1 MRVRKAVFPVAG
13 LGTRFLPA
21 TKASPKEMLPVVDK
35 PLIQYAVAEAISA
48 GVTELIFITG
58 RSKNSI
64 MDHFDKAY
72 ELESELA
79 QKNKD
84 ELLKI
89 VQEVLPPGITCIYI
103 RQAEAL
109 GLGHAVLCAQP
120 AVGDE
125 DFAVLLADDLIDG
138 RRSSCLSQMKSVYM
152 EYGASV
158 LAVERVPKEDV
169 SAYGV
174 VEAHSLRAGLG
185 EIRRIVEKPKLEEAP
200 SNLAVVGRYILTPR
214 IFKLLENTPRGKG
227 GEIQLTDAISLL
239 IQEQTVLACEFEGVR
254 YDCGSK
260 LGYLKA
266 NVEYALQHPEVA
278 GPFRDYLADL
288 TASWQAPARMAQKSA
303 KI

>member
-1 MRVRKAVFPVAG
+1 MRIRKAVFPVAG

-35 PLIQYAVAEAISA
+35 PLIQYAVQEAISA
-48 GVTELIFITG
+48 GAQELVFITG

-72 ELESELA
+72 ELESELT
-79 QKNKD
+79 QKGKD
-84 ELLKI
+84 DLLRI
-89 VQEVLPPGITCIYI
+89 VQDVLPPGVTCVFI

-138 RRSSCLSQMKSVYM
+138 GRKSCLSQMQAVYH

-158 LAVERVPKEDV
+158 VAVERVPREDV

-174 VEAHSLRAGLG
+174 VEVQQIRAGLG
-185 EIRRIVEKPKLEEAP
+185 EIRRIVEKPKPEEAP

-214 IFKLLENTPRGKG
+214 IFKLLESTERGKG
-227 GEIQLTDAISLL
+227 GEIQLTDAISHL

-266 NVEYALQHPEVA
+266 NVEYALKHDEVA
-278 GPFRDYLADL
+278 TEFRAYLGGL
-288 TASWQAPARMAQKSA
+288 TAGWSAQGPVKRV
-303 KI
+303 KQP